1 MPNKCK
7 KCTVDCVALV
17 QATHEAITRTAI
29 NKLRLKV
36 KKGGRIQL
44 DLRQAVRKHP
54 AGTVLPLHGPL
65 EDYLANDAVIEVRLL
80 VQVNECPDAA
90 REQTVFLLRHLAL
103 LELRHLSQLVHGL
116 ATQVPIGG

>member
-7 KCTVDCVALV
+7 KCTLDCVALV

-44 DLRQAVRKHP
+44 ALRQAVRKHP

-90 REQTVFLLRHLAL
+90 REQTVFA
-103 LELRHLSQLVHGL
+103 
-116 ATQVPIGG
+116 